1 MKKHLI
7 IVLAFLSIGFFA
19 AAQNNGKKPKLAVLN
34 LDTRGF
40 ALEPRTAGNI
50 TRTEMEKL
58 GLFDILDKYD
68 IDYLLDKDV
77 QQADNCFG
85 KLCLVEIGK
94 KIKADKML
102 TGTLENINE
111 RIVITFRLID
121 VGTATV
127 EKTEILDFINLK
139 NQLFEMISLS
149 LKKMFGLAYDQA
161 VFEQLTKSSAFST
174 TVNTPDVSR
183 LNLNGPRMGIAFF
196 TGENAQRIK
205 APSSKGGLD
214 ISPAMFQFGYQLEAQ
229 YIGEGN
235 FQALAEFIPMITGL
249 DQGKAIPSITVV
261 NGLRENR
268 LGLEFAFGPSFI
280 MTRRSE
286 GYYDASNEWKRAS
299 EWDINNGPN
308 PYTLVKRLDS
318 RGTLGISTGF
328 IFAAGKTFR
337 SGRLNIPVNVYV
349 RPNSR
354 EGSQYGISFG
364 FNTSS
369 LRKSK

>member
-1 MKKHLI
+1 MKKY
-7 IVLAFLSIGFFA
+7 IVVLLSFLSLTQFVT
-19 AAQNNGKKPKLAVLN
+19 AQKNTNRPKLAVLN
-34 LDTRGF
+34 LDTHGF
-40 ALEPRTAGNI
+40 TLEPRTAGNI
-50 TRTEMEKL
+50 TRVELEKL
-58 GLFDILDKYD
+58 ELFDVMDKYD
-68 IDYLLDKDV
+68 IDYLLDKDI

-102 TGTLENINE
+102 TGTVEMINE
-111 RIVITFRLID
+111 RIVITLRLID

-127 EKTEILDFINLK
+127 EKTQIMDFINIK
-139 NQLFEMISLS
+139 NQMSEMISIT
-149 LKKMFGLAYDQA
+149 LKKMFGISYDQA
-161 VFEQLTKSSAFST
+161 VFEQLTKSSAFTT
-174 TVNTPDVSR
+174 TVNTPDVDR
-183 LNLNGPRMGIAFF
+183 INLNGPRMGVAFF

-205 APSSKGGLD
+205 APSKTGGLD
-214 ISPAMFQFGYQLEAQ
+214 ISPVMFQFGYQLEAQ

-249 DQGKAIPSITVV
+249 DQGKAIPSITVL

-280 MTRRSE
+280 LTRRAE
-286 GYYDASNEWKRAS
+286 GYYDANNEWRRSS
-299 EWDINNGPN
+299 EWDNSMGDN
-308 PYTLVKRLDS
+308 PHPLVKRLDS
-318 RGTLGISTGF
+318 RGPLGISTGF

-337 SGRLNIPVNVYV
+337 SGRLNIPVNIYV